1 MSTYSSGYGWG
12 CRLGRGRDILRRPR
26 SGTDCPQALGPRDHL
41 GFQRPVRR
49 QDSAREGGAVALGAV
64 PQREGRDRLSPQW
77 GDEVLGA
84 DGGKRGAAGHATEDG
99 RGVPDHAGNH
109 PLHRGRHRL
118 RRAGSEHAASRR
130 RRPPQGPLRTR
141 GNERTMKVIIPLA
154 GKGTRLRP
162 HTHLVP
168 KPMLKIA
175 GKPVM
180 AYILED
186 LERLGGVE
194 QVVYVTGHLKE
205 KVEHY
210 AKTQFK
216 LPAAFVEQTVQDGTA
231 GAVKLA
237 QPFVDQDVLIIFV
250 DTIFETDLS
259 VIKTTDAD
267 GIIWVKEVEDYQRFG
282 VVVTDKDGNMTKIV
296 EKPDTPIS
304 KRANIGLYYVK
315 NWKLLYEGID
325 HVLEQPKNKGE
336 YYLTDAFQYMI
347 DKGAKIRVIDVEG
360 WYDAGKIDTL
370 LETNRVMLEKGHARK
385 PRATDGSTII
395 DPVYIE
401 DDVVLKGARIGPN
414 VSIGRGSVIERSEL
428 KDTLVGSNTK
438 IVGSVL
444 ENSLIGDSAVI
455 EGVKGELT
463 LSDHSEVRS
472 R

>member
-1 MSTYSSGYGWG
+1 
-12 CRLGRGRDILRRPR
+12 
-26 SGTDCPQALGPRDHL
+26 
-41 GFQRPVRR
+41 
-49 QDSAREGGAVALGAV
+49 
-64 PQREGRDRLSPQW
+64 
-77 GDEVLGA
+77 
-84 DGGKRGAAGHATEDG
+84 
-99 RGVPDHAGNH
+99 
-109 PLHRGRHRL
+109 
-118 RRAGSEHAASRR
+118 
-130 RRPPQGPLRTR
+130 
-141 GNERTMKVIIPLA
+141 MKVIIPLA

-186 LERLGGVE
+186 LERLGGVD
-194 QVVYVTGHLKE
+194 QVIYVTGHLKE
-205 KVEHY
+205 KVEQY
-210 AKTQFK
+210 ARTQFK

-237 QPFVDQDVLIIFV
+237 EPYVDQDVLIIFV

-259 VIKTTDAD
+259 VVKRTDAD

-325 HVLEQPKNKGE
+325 HVLKQPKNKGE

-347 DKGAKIRVIDVEG
+347 DKGAKLKVIDVEG
-360 WYDAGKIDTL
+360 WYDAGKLDTL
-370 LETNRVMLEKGHARK
+370 LETNRIVLDKGAARRPK
-385 PRATDGSTII
+385 NVEASVTIH

-401 DDVVLKGARIGPN
+401 DDVTITNSTIGPN
-414 VSIGRGSVIERSEL
+414 VTLGKGSRVESSTL
-428 KDTLVGSNTK
+428 TDT
-438 IVGSVL
+438 IVGSKGTIRHSQL
-444 ENSLIGDSAVI
+444 RNSLIGDDVII
-455 EGVKGELT
+455 EGMRGELT
-463 LSDHSEVRS
+463 VTDHSEIRGA
-472 R
+472 

>member
-1 MSTYSSGYGWG
+1 
-12 CRLGRGRDILRRPR
+12 
-26 SGTDCPQALGPRDHL
+26 
-41 GFQRPVRR
+41 
-49 QDSAREGGAVALGAV
+49 
-64 PQREGRDRLSPQW
+64 
-77 GDEVLGA
+77 
-84 DGGKRGAAGHATEDG
+84 
-99 RGVPDHAGNH
+99 
-109 PLHRGRHRL
+109 
-118 RRAGSEHAASRR
+118 
-130 RRPPQGPLRTR
+130 
-141 GNERTMKVIIPLA
+141 MKVIIPLA

-194 QVVYVTGHLKE
+194 QVIYVTGHLKE
-205 KVEHY
+205 KVEQY
-210 AKTQFK
+210 ARTQFK

-237 QPFVDQDVLIIFV
+237 QPYVDQDVLIIFV

-259 VIKTTDAD
+259 VIRKTDAD

-304 KRANIGLYYVK
+304 KRANIGLYYVR

-325 HVLEQPKNKGE
+325 WVLNRPKNKGE

-370 LETNRVMLEKGHARK
+370 LETNRVMLEKGHARRPK
-385 PRATDGSTII
+385 TDSDSTII

-401 DDVVLKGARIGPN
+401 DDVVLKGARVGPN
-414 VSIGRGSVIERSEL
+414 VSIGRGSIVENSEL
-428 KDTLVGSNTK
+428 RDTLIGSNTK
-438 IVGSVL
+438 IVGSTL

-455 EGVKGELT
+455 EGVRGELT
-463 LSDHSEVRS
+463 LSDHSEVRA